1 MANFVK
7 DVFKIDFSDLDIF
20 DKKVIQDSQR
30 CIEKRRCDF
39 NNQSEARK
47 PKVDYKT
54 TSEIGMVT
62 Q

>member
-1 MANFVK
+1 M
-7 DVFKIDFSDLDIF
+7 FSKLTFTEADIF
-20 DKKVIQDSQR
+20 DKKVIQNNQR
-30 CIEKRRCDF
+30 CVEKRICDF

-54 TSEIGMVT
+54 TSEIGLVT

>member
-30 CIEKRRCDF
+30 CIEKGTWDS
-39 NNQSEARK
+39 NNQSEEIK
-47 PKVDYKT
+47 PMVDYKT
-54 TSEIGMVT
+54 TSEIGLVT